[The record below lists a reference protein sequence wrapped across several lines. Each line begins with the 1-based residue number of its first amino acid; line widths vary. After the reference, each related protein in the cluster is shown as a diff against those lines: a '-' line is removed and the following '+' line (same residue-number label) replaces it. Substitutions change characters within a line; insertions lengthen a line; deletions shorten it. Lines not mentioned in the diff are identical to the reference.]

1 MLTMSRIVFDAYSIE
16 DIVPPEYD
24 QEAFYYRYKNGAGAE
39 NPADFADMRR
49 ALEPLLREGP
59 RTANELARALG
70 AKPSRL
76 IQVLDYLFAHTG
88 EVAALEVPN
97 RDTYYIWADAQVA
110 QQMRTRFAVGS
121 VHFESESISPED
133 LPVLTSYLTNLLVL
147 RPSVETLDKTID
159 KTQRLLDAYRIKQ
172 AIEGTKDDEGRI
184 ALLREKLEQL
194 RERRRVEWERWSTEG
209 GGDETGGSSGRE
221 GAAAAAGTYTGTDAR
236 ANVRA
241 NAATDARAGAP
252 TNAGEGRGRRG
263 KAAEGRG
270 GVYPFTSLYLLGTS
284 YNYSGPEKEKRFCWR
299 DSALRKRSFPNL
311 TRIFVELDT
320 FFDDV
325 ANGMAVHEKIQEL
338 RRGLFPDH
346 KLEIVYRRVPGLTY
360 PKKIARR
367 LHDETVALIERGY
380 KVLQSPGPD
389 SIRPTE

>member
-1 MLTMSRIVFDAYSIE
+1 MSRIVFDAYSIE

-24 QEAFYYRYKNGAGAE
+24 QETFYYRYRNGAGAE
-39 NPADFADMRR
+39 NLADFTDMRR

-59 RTANELARALG
+59 RTANELARALN

-88 EVAALEVPN
+88 EVAALEVPG

-110 QQMRTRFAVGS
+110 QQMRTHFAVGS
-121 VHFESESISPED
+121 VRFESESISPED

-184 ALLREKLEQL
+184 ALLREKLQQL
-194 RERRRVEWERWSTEG
+194 RERRRVEWERWSTEDPG
-209 GGDETGGSSGRE
+209 GAAEGS
-221 GAAAAAGTYTGTDAR
+221 GAAAPGDAAATGSAAAADGAAGSESAPG
-236 ANVRA
+236 
-241 NAATDARAGAP
+241 ATA
-252 TNAGEGRGRRG
+252 GRRRRG
-263 KAAEGRG
+263 AAAKES
-270 GVYPFTSLYLLGTS
+270 GVYPFKSLYLLGTN

-299 DSALRKRSFPNL
+299 DPELRRRSFPNL
-311 TRIFVELDT
+311 SRIVVELDT

-325 ANGMAVHEKIQEL
+325 ANGMSVQDKIEEL

-346 KLEIVYRRVPGLTY
+346 RLNIVFRRVPGISY
-360 PKKIARR
+360 PKKIAKR
-367 LHDETVALIERGY
+367 LHDQTVALIERGY
-380 KVLQSPGPD
+380 KVLQ
-389 SIRPTE
+389 

>member
-1 MLTMSRIVFDAYSIE
+1 MRTMSRIVFDAYSIE

-24 QEAFYYRYKNGAGAE
+24 QETFYYRYKNGAGAE
-39 NPADFADMRR
+39 NLADFADMRR

-88 EVAALEVPN
+88 EVAALEVPD
-97 RDTYYIWADAQVA
+97 RATYYIWADAQVA
-110 QQMRTRFAVGS
+110 QQMRTHFAVGS
-121 VHFESESISPED
+121 VRFESESISPED

-172 AIEGTKDDEGRI
+172 AIEGTTDDEGRI
-184 ALLREKLEQL
+184 ALLREKLQQL
-194 RERRRVEWERWSTEG
+194 RERRRVEWERWSTEDPG
-209 GGDETGGSSGRE
+209 GAVDGSGAGALGDGADAA
-221 GAAAAAGTYTGTDAR
+221 GAAAPADGAVGTESAPEAR
-236 ANVRA
+236 ESR
-241 NAATDARAGAP
+241 R
-252 TNAGEGRGRRG
+252 RRG
-263 KAAEGRG
+263 GAAKES
-270 GVYPFTSLYLLGTS
+270 GVYPFKSLYLLGTN

-299 DSALRKRSFPNL
+299 DSALRRRSFPNL
-311 TRIFVELDT
+311 SRIIVELDT

-325 ANGMAVHEKIQEL
+325 ANGMSVQEKIEEL

-346 KLEIVYRRVPGLTY
+346 KLEIVYRRVPGISY
-360 PKKIARR
+360 PKKIAKR
-367 LHDETVALIERGY
+367 LHDQTVALIERGY
-380 KVLQSPGPD
+380 KVLQ
-389 SIRPTE
+389 